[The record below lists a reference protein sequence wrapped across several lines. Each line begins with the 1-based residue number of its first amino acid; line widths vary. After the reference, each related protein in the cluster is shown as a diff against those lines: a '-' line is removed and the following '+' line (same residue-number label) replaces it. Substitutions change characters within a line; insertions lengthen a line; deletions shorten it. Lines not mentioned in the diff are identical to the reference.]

1 MVLNVTFNNISF
13 ISWRS
18 VLFMEVAGIPGENH
32 RPVASHSKK
41 GSYELFPCLSVRTVY
56 IIQRVCVCVCV
67 KAAVDT
73 CIHSYKTYY
82 MISILVVKLSN

>member
-1 MVLNVTFNNISF
+1 MVLNVTFNNISI

-56 IIQRVCVCVCV
+56 IIVLVEQNQNCVINWFLH
-67 KAAVDT
+67 T
-73 CIHSYKTYY
+73 NNLFFSLI
-82 MISILVVKLSN
+82 ISLLVY